1 MNRDLLELILVALA
15 ALSLLVA
22 IGAMI
27 MARRLWV
34 QAASDARR
42 IQSLEAKNAALTA
55 VINQHYPN
63 ELALAM
69 QAQASASGLAG

>member
-22 IGAMI
+22 VGAMI

-42 IQSLEAKNAALTA
+42 IQSLEAQNAALTA
-55 VINQHYPN
+55 VINKHYPN
-63 ELALAM
+63 ELAQAM
-69 QAQASASGLAG
+69 QAQASVLGLAG